1 MLGHCTIFV
10 SKMTMLFHERPLMG
24 LRTVLKT
31 SCAVSA
37 NYVRNAKIEI
47 ASVLLPGCARGNRV
61 FFTPLRVFC
70 VNFCALIFASRCSLV
85 LSKGLYFEYYSD
97 SILNQKRW

>member
-1 MLGHCTIFV
+1 
-10 SKMTMLFHERPLMG
+10 MG
-24 LRTVLKT
+24 LRAVLKT

-37 NYVRNAKIEI
+37 PNYVRNAKIEI
-47 ASVLLPGCARGNRV
+47 ASVLLPGCARGNPV

-70 VNFCALIFASRCSLV
+70 VNFCALIFGSRCSLV

-97 SILNQKRW
+97 SILNQRRW